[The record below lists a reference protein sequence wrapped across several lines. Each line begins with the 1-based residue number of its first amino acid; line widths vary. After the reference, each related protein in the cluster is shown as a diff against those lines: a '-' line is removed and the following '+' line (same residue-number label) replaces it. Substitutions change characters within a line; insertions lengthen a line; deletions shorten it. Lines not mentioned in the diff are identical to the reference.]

1 MRPLSKETA
10 DRVARHLVA
19 AGELITTDPAAAHEH
34 AKTAAARGSR
44 IAGVREAV
52 GILLYHL
59 GQYDEALREL
69 RTHRRIAGSDD
80 NLPLIAD
87 AERGRGRPQ
96 KALELFAEASE
107 GGLGHDLYTELLMVA
122 AGAHMDLGH
131 VPEARAL
138 LETRNFAGNA
148 NGTLVR
154 LLSVYSDV
162 IRLQGDDDLADRY
175 EELARRTAR
184 ATGTL
189 FGDEETDPNAGVEI
203 VTLEELELPEDEET
217 PADDETPAGD
227 ESPSGESASAD
238 PAEADTVAEAPRT
251 ESAAAA
257 AVDAEQ
263 ATDAPE
269 DTTSEAVAADPAEAG
284 ETGSAADTAAAP
296 ADEEAEARLR
306 AVDSEFDQEIVDELD
321 EILGETT
328 GDDAEA
334 ATSGTMADDGTTD
347 HAEAAA
353 AETTTDDVEAAAD
366 ESQVATDEGETT
378 TDGAEAPEETPPEAA
393 APETTAPADSAQDDE
408 DEDED
413 DTRADDEEL
422 TEPLFDL

>member
-1 MRPLSKETA
+1 M
-10 DRVARHLVA
+10 
-19 AGELITTDPAAAHEH
+19 
-34 AKTAAARGSR
+34 
-44 IAGVREAV
+44 REAV

-238 PAEADTVAEAPRT
+238 PAEADTVAEAPGT

-328 GDDAEA
+328 GDE
-334 ATSGTMADDGTTD
+334 
-347 HAEAAA
+347 
-353 AETTTDDVEAAAD
+353 VEAVAD
-366 ESQVATDEGETT
+366 EPTA
-378 TDGAEAPEETPPEAA
+378 DGAEAPEKTAPEAA
-393 APETTAPADSAQDDE
+393 APETTAPATPAQDDE

>member
-1 MRPLSKETA
+1 M
-10 DRVARHLVA
+10 ARHLVA

-107 GGLGHDLYTELLMVA
+107 ETLGHDLYTELLMVA
-122 AGAHMDLGH
+122 AGAHMDLGR
-131 VPEARAL
+131 VQEARAL

-203 VTLEELELPEDEET
+203 ITLEELELPEDEET
-217 PADDETPAGD
+217 QADEETPADDESA
-227 ESPSGESASAD
+227 SGESAPAD
-238 PAEADTVAEAPRT
+238 PGE
-251 ESAAAA
+251 AA
-257 AVDAEQ
+257 AVAEDAETEDAGQ
-263 ATDAPE
+263 TTDAPE
-269 DTTSEAVAADPAEAG
+269 DTTPEAVTADTAAEAV
-284 ETGSAADTAAAP
+284 ETGSAEAAASGP
-296 ADEEAEARLR
+296 VDEEAEARLR

-321 EILGETT
+321 ELLGESTT
-328 GDDAEA
+328 DEAEAVADTTTTDEVTTDEAEADSSETAPAETASDDAA
-334 ATSGTMADDGTTD
+334 AVTRDG
-347 HAEAAA
+347 AESPEAAA
-353 AETTTDDVEAAAD
+353 TETTE
-366 ESQVATDEGETT
+366 
-378 TDGAEAPEETPPEAA
+378 PEAA
-393 APETTAPADSAQDDE
+393 APGTAGPAAPAQDDE

-413 DTRADDEEL
+413 DTHADDEEL

>member
-1 MRPLSKETA
+1 M
-10 DRVARHLVA
+10 ARHLVA

-96 KALELFAEASE
+96 KALELFAEATE
-107 GGLGHDLYTELLMVA
+107 ETLGHDLYTELLMVA
-122 AGAHMDLGH
+122 AGAHMDLGR
-131 VPEARAL
+131 VQEARAL

-203 VTLEELELPEDEET
+203 ITLEELELPEDDET
-217 PADDETPAGD
+217 PADDETPSDD
-227 ESPSGESASAD
+227 ESASGESASAD
-238 PAEADTVAEAPRT
+238 QGEAVEAAGT

-257 AVDAEQ
+257 TEDEEQTVDAPDDTSSETVAVD
-263 ATDAPE
+263 T
-269 DTTSEAVAADPAEAG
+269 VAEAAK
-284 ETGSAADTAAAP
+284 TGSAEAAAIAP
-296 ADEEAEARLR
+296 VDEDAEARLR

-321 EILGETT
+321 ELLGESAT
-328 GDDAEA
+328 DAAEA
-334 ATSGTMADDGTTD
+334 VADTTTADEVTTD
-347 HAEAAA
+347 EAEADSSETAPEATVPEADASETAAA
-353 AETTTDDVEAAAD
+353 A
-366 ESQVATDEGETT
+366 
-378 TDGAEAPEETPPEAA
+378 AP
-393 APETTAPADSAQDDE
+393 AQDDE

-413 DTRADDEEL
+413 ETHADDEEL

>member
-1 MRPLSKETA
+1 M
-10 DRVARHLVA
+10 ARHLVA

-203 VTLEELELPEDEET
+203 VTLEELELP
-217 PADDETPAGD
+217 ADDETASDDEAASDD
-227 ESPSGESASAD
+227 ESASGESASAD
-238 PAEADTVAEAPRT
+238 QGEAVEAAGT

-257 AVDAEQ
+257 TEDEEQTVDAPDDTSSETVAVD
-263 ATDAPE
+263 T
-269 DTTSEAVAADPAEAG
+269 VAEAAK
-284 ETGSAADTAAAP
+284 TGSAEAAATAP
-296 ADEEAEARLR
+296 VDEDAESRLR

-321 EILGETT
+321 ELLGE
-328 GDDAEA
+328 
-334 ATSGTMADDGTTD
+334 S
-347 HAEAAA
+347 
-353 AETTTDDVEAAAD
+353 
-366 ESQVATDEGETT
+366 ATDEAEAVADTT
-378 TDGAEAPEETPPEAA
+378 TADEVTTDEAEADSSETAPEATVPEAA
-393 APETTAPADSAQDDE
+393 ASETAAAAAPAQDDE

-413 DTRADDEEL
+413 DTHADDEEL

>member
-238 PAEADTVAEAPRT
+238 PAEADTVAEAPGT

-328 GDDAEA
+328 GDEA
-334 ATSGTMADDGTTD
+334 
-347 HAEAAA
+347 
-353 AETTTDDVEAAAD
+353 VAD
-366 ESQVATDEGETT
+366 EPTA
-378 TDGAEAPEETPPEAA
+378 DGAEAPEKTAPEAA
-393 APETTAPADSAQDDE
+393 APETTAPATPAQDDE

>member
-238 PAEADTVAEAPRT
+238 PAEADTVAEAPGT

-334 ATSGTMADDGTTD
+334 ATSGTTADDGTTD

-353 AETTTDDVEAAAD
+353 AETT
-366 ESQVATDEGETT
+366 TDEGETT

>member
-1 MRPLSKETA
+1 
-10 DRVARHLVA
+10 VARHLVA

-107 GGLGHDLYTELLMVA
+107 ETLGHDLYTELLMVA
-122 AGAHMDLGH
+122 AGAHMDLGR
-131 VPEARAL
+131 VQEARAL

-203 VTLEELELPEDEET
+203 ITLEELELPED
-217 PADDETPAGD
+217 DETQSGD
-227 ESPSGESASAD
+227 EAPSEDESASAESD
-238 PAEADTVAEAPRT
+238 SAAPSEVDTVAEAAAT

-257 AVDAEQ
+257 TEDPEQ
-263 ATDAPE
+263 TVDAPE
-269 DTTSEAVAADPAEAG
+269 DTASESVTADTTGEAV
-284 ETGSAADTAAAP
+284 ETGSAEAAVTGP

-321 EILGETT
+321 ELLGESTT
-328 GDDAEA
+328 DEAEADSSETAPATTASDDAA
-334 ATSGTMADDGTTD
+334 A
-347 HAEAAA
+347 
-353 AETTTDDVEAAAD
+353 V
-366 ESQVATDEGETT
+366 
-378 TDGAEAPEETPPEAA
+378 TDGAESPEATETETTEPEAA
-393 APETTAPADSAQDDE
+393 APGTAGPAAPAQDDE

-413 DTRADDEEL
+413 EDDTHADDEEL

>member
-107 GGLGHDLYTELLMVA
+107 GGMGHDLYTELLMVA

-238 PAEADTVAEAPRT
+238 PAEADTVAEAPGT

-328 GDDAEA
+328 GDE
-334 ATSGTMADDGTTD
+334 
-347 HAEAAA
+347 
-353 AETTTDDVEAAAD
+353 VEAVAD
-366 ESQVATDEGETT
+366 EPTA
-378 TDGAEAPEETPPEAA
+378 DGAEAPEKTAPEAA
-393 APETTAPADSAQDDE
+393 APETTAPATPAQDDE